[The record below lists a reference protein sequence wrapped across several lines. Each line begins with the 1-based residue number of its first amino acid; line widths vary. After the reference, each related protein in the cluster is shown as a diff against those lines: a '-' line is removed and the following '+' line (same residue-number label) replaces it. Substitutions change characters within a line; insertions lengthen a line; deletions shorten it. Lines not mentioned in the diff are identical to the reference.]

1 MGYSLQDLSAWRGKK
16 IKSIYLYFC
25 YTSYN
30 TLNQGEKSIKDVQM
44 NDKKLVAFICC
55 KESILLLLFESI
67 WINLGY
73 YKSTENY
80 SNWSALFILIGIIS
94 SRKSIP
100 PYTGHEGSLSGLNSM
115 LIIWYDLHSHQ
126 ISTQFNNYGSFWTDI
141 LDRGLYHHHQI
152 PIKNGVHSSSAF
164 PKLCRIDAKT
174 LKLFR

>member
-1 MGYSLQDLSAWRGKK
+1 M
-16 IKSIYLYFC
+16 
-25 YTSYN
+25 
-30 TLNQGEKSIKDVQM
+30 
-44 NDKKLVAFICC
+44 AFICC

-80 SNWSALFILIGIIS
+80 SNWSALFILMGIIS

-152 PIKNGVHSSSAF
+152 PIKNGVHSPSAF
-164 PKLCRIDAKT
+164 PKLCRIDARHWSRFGDLRWPNTVFFPLLICQPSSFSSGNIGRFVYKQDNYWSILT
-174 LKLFR
+174 SWMNEK